1 MITVL
6 TTPRTGSTWYCQY
19 LSNLYDIKNL
29 NELFEDP
36 KYNSN
41 IEQAKGLSYLKDN
54 PKTVLKVF
62 PNHLKD
68 KWVFTDPHTNI
79 TVTNTRRPKFD
90 KLVLDMS
97 DKIYILTRDFY
108 PQCLSHYI
116 ATKSNHFSGEVRGQE
131 HLIFDQV
138 WWDRTV
144 DYLINCYEVLGTYS
158 KQYDCE
164 LIDYSELPFGTTPSN
179 KKYIR
184 PVTWDKKP
192 LDPAVNIHSFF
203 NKKGT

>member
-19 LSNLYDIKNL
+19 LSDLHGFKNL

-41 IEQAKGLSYLKDN
+41 IEQAKALSYLKDN

-62 PNHLKD
+62 PNHLKHN
-68 KWVFTDPHTNI
+68 WEFTEPDSNI
-79 TVTNTRRPKFD
+79 IVTTARRPKFD
-90 KLVLDMS
+90 KLVLDTS
-97 DKIYILTRDFY
+97 DKIFILTRDFY

-116 ATKSNHFSGEVRGQE
+116 ATKSNHFSGEVREQE
-131 HLIFDQV
+131 HLIFDQD
-138 WWDRTV
+138 WWNRTV
-144 DYLINCYEVLGTYS
+144 GYLINCYELIVDYS

-164 LIDYSELPFGTTPSN
+164 ILDYSDLPFDATPSN

-192 LDPAVNIHSFF
+192 LDPGINVQSFF
-203 NKKGT
+203 M